1 MESFEERLKRLEDIN
16 DEINAGELPLAS
28 AVDKFEEGIKLAQG
42 LEKEL
47 AKIER
52 KVEILVSQP
61 DSEDEN
67 PNLELFPDLD
77 TEPAADSD

>member
-1 MESFEERLKRLEDIN
+1 MESFEERLKRLEEIN
-16 DEINAGELPLAS
+16 GEINAGDLPLAS
-28 AVDKFEEGIKLAQG
+28 AVNKFEEGIKLAQG

-52 KVEILVSQP
+52 KVEILVSQGE
-61 DSEDEN
+61 SEEDR

-77 TEPAADSD
+77 TEPVGE

>member
-52 KVEILVSQP
+52 KVEILGSQP